1 MLGEDKK
8 NKIIRMLFV
17 WKIKPK
23 HWDSSLNC
31 HKIKILSQN
40 IATVNC
46 TVAYTVTE
54 FQNLAH
60 CNGSGQTVAMQMSQ
74 SDNFLVVKV

>member
-1 MLGEDKK
+1 
-8 NKIIRMLFV
+8 MLFM

-31 HKIKILSQN
+31 HKIKKLSQN

-74 SDNFLVVKV
+74 SDNFLVVIGHEF